1 MDDSDVLIVV
11 VAYQLDVTYGT
22 IDSDVLFV
30 VMAYR
35 PPQHFKGNTFKMI
48 TQPAMLCVLETVP
61 MASYLV
67 KQLEVTCRRVHY
79 GH

>member
-30 VMAYR
+30 VMAY
-35 PPQHFKGNTFKMI
+35 PHSQHVKGD
-48 TQPAMLCVLETVP
+48 
-61 MASYLV
+61 
-67 KQLEVTCRRVHY
+67 TCKAIIQQAVRDGNSAHA
-79 GH
+79 